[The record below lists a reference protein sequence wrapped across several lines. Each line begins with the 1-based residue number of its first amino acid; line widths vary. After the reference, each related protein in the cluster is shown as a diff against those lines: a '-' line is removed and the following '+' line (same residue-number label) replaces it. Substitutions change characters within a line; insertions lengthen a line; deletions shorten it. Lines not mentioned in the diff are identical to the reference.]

1 MTTYILTAGDAR
13 IGRLVE
19 LAAGPTT
26 VVVVGDGRTAAAV
39 ARTPGVDRVLHVEP
53 APGAPAETCAAAVA
67 GLVADAAPALVLA
80 APRPADR
87 VLAGAVA
94 ARLAAPVLTM
104 VRAVEVADGGVE
116 VTRSVFGG
124 IAERTERV
132 TGPAVVVTDGGTA
145 ADGGS
150 APVVDA
156 GAAPA
161 DPAVTVTATRVAERA
176 AVDLSRAP
184 RVVAAGRGVR
194 RQEDLALVEGLA
206 AALGAEVAC
215 SRPLAEGVGWLP
227 HDRYVGVTG
236 QHVAPELYVAAGVSG
251 QLQHVVGARG
261 AGTVVAINTDPGCP
275 YFAEA
280 DYCVVGDLYEVLPAL
295 TAALAAPGPGAAS

>member
-1 MTTYILTAGDAR
+1 MTTCILTAGDAR
-13 IGRLVE
+13 VARLAE

-26 VVVVGDGRTAAAV
+26 AVVVGDAEAAAAV
-39 ARTPGVDRVLHVEP
+39 ARTPGVDRVLRVEP

-67 GLVADAAPALVLA
+67 ALVADLAPALVLA

-94 ARLAAPVLTM
+94 ARLSAPVLTM
-104 VRAVEVADGGVE
+104 VRAVAVADGGVE

-132 TGPAVVVTDGGTA
+132 TGTAVVVTDGGA
-145 ADGGS
+145 AGEGGS

-156 GAAPA
+156 AAAPA

-295 TAALAAPGPGAAS
+295 TAALTGAGAGVAP

>member
-1 MTTYILTAGDAR
+1 MTTYILTAGDGR

-26 VVVVGDGRTAAAV
+26 VVVVGDGQTAAAL
-39 ARTPGVDRVLHVEP
+39 ARTPGVDRVLRVEP
-53 APGAPAETCAAAVA
+53 APGAPAETCAAVVA

-94 ARLAAPVLTM
+94 ARLSAPVLTM

-124 IAERTERV
+124 IAERTERI
-132 TGPAVVVTDGGTA
+132 TGPVVVVTDGGIA
-145 ADGGS
+145 GDGGS

-176 AVDLSRAP
+176 AADLSRAP

-236 QHVAPELYVAAGVSG
+236 QHVAPELYVVAGVSG

-295 TAALAAPGPGAAS
+295 TAALAGPGAGAAS